1 MVGAPRV
8 VIVGSG
14 FGGLFAAQ
22 ALKKE
27 NVRVTLVSRTSH
39 HLFQP
44 LLYQVATGILSEGV
58 IAPSTREVLHRQ
70 KNARVLLGDVTD
82 VDLRART
89 ITSTLRGSKSAIP
102 YDYLIVAAGAGQ
114 SYFGND
120 AFDSFAPGL
129 KTIDDALELR
139 GRIFGAFEMAEVV
152 TDPAERTR
160 QLTFV
165 VVGGGPTGVEVA
177 GQIAELSRTTLA
189 KDFRSIDPR
198 DARVILIEGAPQILG
213 SFGHELSGTAKR
225 ALQKLGVEVLTG
237 YKVVDLDGQGVE
249 IEDHAG
255 NRSRILSACKIWA
268 AGVQAS
274 PLGARL
280 AEQSGASLD
289 RAGRVAVEPDL
300 TLPGHP
306 EVFVVGDLMA
316 LDTLPGVAQVAI
328 QGGRHAA
335 RSIST
340 GERTPFSY
348 VDKGSMATI
357 ARFSAVASLGG
368 LRLTGLVAWVVWLVI
383 HLMYIIGFKS
393 QFSALLHWIV
403 SFLGRGRAERT
414 TTRQQIAGRLA
425 LREVGEMF
433 PPVPRVTEQAVD

>member
-1 MVGAPRV
+1 
-8 VIVGSG
+8 
-14 FGGLFAAQ
+14 
-22 ALKKE
+22 
-27 NVRVTLVSRTSH
+27 VSRTSH

-58 IAPSTREVLHRQ
+58 IAPSTREVLRRQ
-70 KNARVLLGDVTD
+70 RNAKVLLGDITEIDLEAKTVTSQ
-82 VDLRART
+82 LRE
-89 ITSTLRGSKSAIP
+89 SKTVIP

-120 AFDSFAPGL
+120 KFDSFAPGL

-152 TDPAERTR
+152 TDPVERMR
-160 QLTFV
+160 QLTFI

-189 KDFRSIDPR
+189 KDFRAIDPR
-198 DARVILIEGAPQILG
+198 EARVILVEGAPQVLG
-213 SFGHELSGTAKR
+213 SFGHELSGEAKR
-225 ALQKLGVEVLTG
+225 ELQKLGVEVLTG
-237 YKVVDLDGQGVE
+237 YKVIDLDAQAVE
-249 IEDHAG
+249 IEDTFG
-255 NRSRILSACKIWA
+255 NRSRIASACKIWA

-274 PLGARL
+274 PLAATL
-280 AEQSGASLD
+280 AEQSGAGLD
-289 RAGRVAVEPDL
+289 RAGRIQVQPDL

-306 EVFVVGDLMA
+306 DVFVVGDMMA
-316 LDTLPGVAQVAI
+316 LDKLPGVAQVAI

-335 RSIST
+335 RSIVS
-340 GERTPFSY
+340 GERTPFTY

-357 ARFSAVASLGG
+357 ARFSAVASIG
-368 LRLTGLVAWVVWLVI
+368 RLQLSGFVAWAAWLLV

-393 QFSALLHWIV
+393 QITALLHWVV

-425 LREVGEMF
+425 LREVGEQF
-433 PPVPRVTEQAVD
+433 PPVPGVKEQAID